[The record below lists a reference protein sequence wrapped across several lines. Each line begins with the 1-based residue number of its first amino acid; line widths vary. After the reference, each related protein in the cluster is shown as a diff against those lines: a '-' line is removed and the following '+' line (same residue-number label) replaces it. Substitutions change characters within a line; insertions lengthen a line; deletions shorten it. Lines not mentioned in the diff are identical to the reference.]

1 MTTIKGFD
9 VNSIDAKRFTKPG
22 EKMQNLRIDNN
33 STVTSITQSGE
44 DQATLEYRFIA
55 NYVGVGMIKVEG
67 RILLDGDSKNIVE
80 AFSKTNN
87 MPPEVANMVHN
98 TVIQNCLP
106 IAVVIAKDIQLPPP
120 LPPIPQIQMQQPKK
134 QQNARDRR
142 SPEIT

>member
-9 VNSIDAKRFTKPG
+9 VSSIDAKRFTKPG

-33 STVTSITQSGE
+33 STVTSITPSGE
-44 DQATLEYRFIA
+44 DQATLEYRFTA
-55 NYVGVGMIKVEG
+55 NYVGVGVIKVEG
-67 RILLDGDSKNIVE
+67 KILLDGDSKNIVE

-87 MPPEVANMVHN
+87 MPPEVANMVHS

-106 IAVVIAKDIQLPPP
+106 IAVVLAKDIQLPPP

-134 QQNARDRR
+134 PQNARDRR